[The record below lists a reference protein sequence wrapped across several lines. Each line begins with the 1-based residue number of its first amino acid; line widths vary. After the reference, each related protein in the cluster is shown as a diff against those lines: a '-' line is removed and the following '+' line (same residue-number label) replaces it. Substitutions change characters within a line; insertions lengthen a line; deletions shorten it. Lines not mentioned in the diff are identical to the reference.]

1 MKKLLFLFVIFIL
14 FVGCTSSSQR
24 ELYKTTDYF
33 VNSLSTE
40 YESYGLMGQK
50 YSKTTEDGTYT
61 VFPIGRL
68 INVKIEKYVEDD
80 KYEHLK
86 KDLLQ
91 HYKNDTRVH
100 DVYICQGGTIM
111 IDCRN

>member
-1 MKKLLFLFVIFIL
+1 MKKLLFLSIIFIL
-14 FVGCTSSSQR
+14 IVGCTSSSQK
-24 ELYKTTDYF
+24 ELYKSTDYF

-50 YSKTTEDGTYT
+50 YSKTTEDGLYT
-61 VFPIGRL
+61 VFPMGRL
-68 INVKIEKYVEDD
+68 INVKIEKYVEND

-86 KDLLQ
+86 KDLQ
-91 HYKNDTRVH
+91 RHYKNDTRVH
-100 DVYICQGGTIM
+100 NVYICQAGTIM

>member
-1 MKKLLFLFVIFIL
+1 MKKTIFLILIVILAI
-14 FVGCTSSSQR
+14 GCNSSKK

-40 YESYGLMGQK
+40 YESYGLMGLK
-50 YSKTTEDGTYT
+50 YSKTTEDGVYT
-61 VFPIGRL
+61 VFPMGRL
-68 INVKIEKYVEDD
+68 INVKIKKYVENDV
-80 KYEHLK
+80 YESLK
-86 KDLLQ
+86 RDLLR

-100 DVYICQGGTIM
+100 NVYICQGGTIM

>member
-1 MKKLLFLFVIFIL
+1 MKKTLFLSIIFIL
-14 FVGCTSSSQR
+14 FMGCTSSSQK

-40 YESYGLMGQK
+40 YESYGFVGQK
-50 YSKTTEDGTYT
+50 YSKTTEDELYV

-68 INVKIEKYVEDD
+68 INVKIEKYVEND

-86 KDLLQ
+86 KDLQ
-91 HYKNDTRVH
+91 RHYKNDTRVRN
-100 DVYICQGGTIM
+100 VYICKAGTIM